1 MIKKIIQ
8 EKIYN
13 IFNKT
18 FEGVSIDISD
28 VDIVDSK
35 KIEHGDYATN
45 ISMKYAKKLN
55 MNPLQI
61 AEKISNQLKSD
72 TETFFD
78 DVVYIKPGFINFKI
92 NSLIFNRI
100 LKDIYKNRE
109 RYGSGIKKNDKLIVE
124 YVSANP
130 TGYLHLGHLRNA
142 AVGDSVCRILKFY
155 GFDVQ
160 SEYYINDYGNQIKML
175 GKSLE
180 VRVKNLMGENIEM
193 PEDGYQGE
201 YLLKVAEDFLL
212 AFPDTTSL
220 KSNNFE
226 EFAKDYLLE
235 EIKKDL
241 KSLNIDFDNWYSEKE
256 KIHET
261 GLLEKTLNK
270 LDNLNAI
277 YDKDDARWI
286 KTSEFGDADDW
297 VLIKSDKS
305 STYFLSDIAYH
316 EDKVN
321 RGFDRIINIWGADHH
336 SHVSRLKAS
345 MKSLGNSQT
354 HFDFLMIQFVRLLKD
369 GKDISMSKRSGQYT
383 TIKDLLS
390 LVNKDVVRFMMVT
403 RSSDTHFDFD
413 LNQCLQDSDENPVF
427 YIQYA
432 NARINSIIKKS
443 GVSELDINKM
453 DIIESDKEIKLIKEI
468 IGFEDA
474 IKDSAQSL
482 SPHKLTFY
490 LQNLAKEFHSYYK
503 STKILNENQDQ
514 VMSRLVLITTIK
526 FILSNGLQ
534 LLGAS
539 SPEEM

>member
-35 KIEHGDYATN
+35 KVEHGDYATN

-321 RGFDRIINIWGADHH
+321 RGFERIINIWGADHH

>member
-35 KIEHGDYATN
+35 KVEHGDYATN

-100 LKDIYKNRE
+100 LKGIYKNRE

-142 AVGDSVCRILKFY
+142 AVGNSVCRILKFY

>member
-35 KIEHGDYATN
+35 KVEHGDYATN

-92 NSLIFNRI
+92 NSLIFNRV

-212 AFPDTTSL
+212 AFPDTASL

>member
-35 KIEHGDYATN
+35 KVEHGDYATN

-212 AFPDTTSL
+212 AFPDITSL

-413 LNQCLQDSDENPVF
+413 LNQCLQESDENPVF

>member
-35 KIEHGDYATN
+35 KVEHGDYATN

-61 AEKISNQLKSD
+61 AENISNQLKSD

>member
-35 KIEHGDYATN
+35 KVEHGDYATN

>member
-28 VDIVDSK
+28 VDIIDSK
-35 KIEHGDYATN
+35 KVEHGDYATN

-78 DVVYIKPGFINFKI
+78 DVVFIKPGFINFKI

-109 RYGSGIKKNDKLIVE
+109 SYGSGIKKNDKLIVE

-256 KIHET
+256 KIHDT

>member
-35 KIEHGDYATN
+35 KVEHGDYATN

-78 DVVYIKPGFINFKI
+78 DVVFIKPGFINFKI

-109 RYGSGIKKNDKLIVE
+109 SYGSGIKKNDKLIVE

>member
-1 MIKKIIQ
+1 
-8 EKIYN
+8 
-13 IFNKT
+13 
-18 FEGVSIDISD
+18 
-28 VDIVDSK
+28 
-35 KIEHGDYATN
+35 
-45 ISMKYAKKLN
+45 
-55 MNPLQI
+55 
-61 AEKISNQLKSD
+61 
-72 TETFFD
+72 
-78 DVVYIKPGFINFKI
+78 
-92 NSLIFNRI
+92 
-100 LKDIYKNRE
+100 
-109 RYGSGIKKNDKLIVE
+109 
-124 YVSANP
+124 
-130 TGYLHLGHLRNA
+130 
-142 AVGDSVCRILKFY
+142 
-155 GFDVQ
+155 
-160 SEYYINDYGNQIKML
+160 
-175 GKSLE
+175 
-180 VRVKNLMGENIEM
+180 
-193 PEDGYQGE
+193 
-201 YLLKVAEDFLL
+201 
-212 AFPDTTSL
+212 
-220 KSNNFE
+220 
-226 EFAKDYLLE
+226 
-235 EIKKDL
+235 
-241 KSLNIDFDNWYSEKE
+241 
-256 KIHET
+256 
-261 GLLEKTLNK
+261 
-270 LDNLNAI
+270 
-277 YDKDDARWI
+277 
-286 KTSEFGDADDW
+286 
-297 VLIKSDKS
+297 LIKSDKS

>member
-35 KIEHGDYATN
+35 KVEHGDYATN

-78 DVVYIKPGFINFKI
+78 DVVFIKPGFINFKI

>member
-35 KIEHGDYATN
+35 KVEHGDYATN

-503 STKILNENQDQ
+503 STKILNNDKL
-514 VMSRLVLITTIK
+514 MTRLILITTIK
-526 FILSNGLQ
+526 SVLSNGLS
-534 LLGAS
+534 LLGVS